1 MDALLQRIFSTQE
14 SACNAGDL
22 GLIPGLGRSPG
33 EGKGYPLQYSGLENS
48 MDWIV
53 HGVAKS
59 RTWLST
65 FHSHYHLAPDC
76 VLNLWYPSWD
86 CLSGTSF
93 LWSDKHLA
101 FSRVLHW
108 ISVAIVICFPF
119 CSIVLSV
126 FLCHCTVFTDFQKYR
141 GCGGELV
148 NGFACPCN
156 SAPLWLNMIKWWNQ

>member
-1 MDALLQRIFSTQE
+1 MPFSRGSFQPRNPPAMQE
-14 SACNAGDL
+14 TWVWSL
-22 GLIPGLGRSPG
+22 GWEDHL
-33 EGKGYPLQYSGLENS
+33 EKGKDTPLQYSGLENS

-126 FLCHCTVFTDFQKYR
+126 FLCHCTVFTDFHKYR